1 MEDGQGEER
10 GTRGLQEGGDFWVR
24 VYCIVCA
31 GGLRGVQWWCTELV
45 DRSFLL
51 PYFSIL
57 YFCLGTGIVFVFT
70 YRTFRFIFT
79 VIIVLLLL
87 IGNLYLNSLCL
98 ILEWGSDFCFIYCY
112 STLYLIVTLVMDER
126 GNTIAHV
133 A

>member
-1 MEDGQGEER
+1 MGRARR
-10 GTRGLQEGGDFWVR
+10 GGLGGCRR
-24 VYCIVCA
+24 VTADLVQSWSLALCA

-51 PYFSIL
+51 PYFSII
-57 YFCLGTGIVFVFT
+57 YFCLVLGIVFVFT

-98 ILEWGSDFCFIYCY
+98 ILEWGSDFWFIYRY
-112 STLYLIVTLVMDER
+112 STLCLIVILVMDER